1 MQTLYKFLGII
12 LLSIA
17 IFSGCNENTS
27 ETSPV
32 SSDQG
37 SLLKSSGPSASGQG
51 RIEGTNRTFS
61 FNAVTHHDGSV
72 SGQGQLTLTHNG
84 NDIKIHFSVDCLTV
98 TGNAAILQGT
108 VAKIIG
114 YPEYSGVP
122 FWFKVVDNGEGSNSN
137 PDEMTFFYFCEPETE
152 CDLPECGGELDVDL
166 YAIENG
172 NIQVKL

>member
-1 MQTLYKFLGII
+1 MKAVYKPLGII

-37 SLLKSSGPSASGQG
+37 SLLKGSGPSATGQG
-51 RIEGTNRTFS
+51 RISGTNRVFA
-61 FNAVTHHDGSV
+61 FNAVTHPDGSV
-72 SGQGQLTLTHNG
+72 SGQGQITYTHNG
-84 NDIKIHFSVDCLTV
+84 NDVKIHFNVDCLTV
-98 TGNAAILQGT
+98 NGNVAILQGT
-108 VAKIIG
+108 VRKVIG

-122 FWFKVVDNGEGSNSN
+122 FWGKVVDNGEGSNSN
-137 PDEMTFFYFCEPETE
+137 PDETTFWYYCEPETQ

-166 YAIENG
+166 YPIEAG
-172 NIQVKL
+172 NIQVRQ